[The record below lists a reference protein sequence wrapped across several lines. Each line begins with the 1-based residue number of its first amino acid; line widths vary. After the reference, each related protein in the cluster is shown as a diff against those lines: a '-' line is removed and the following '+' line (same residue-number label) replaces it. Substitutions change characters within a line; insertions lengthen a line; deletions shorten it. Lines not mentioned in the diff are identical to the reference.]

1 MKRTRRKIDSALKVK
16 IVFEALRRQK
26 PIAELAQQYG
36 LHPNQIYRWKKQ
48 LENFAIFAFDRETRR
63 IARFKTQVRRID
75 TVAFWLIAL
84 KTIFPFVESFY

>member
-36 LHPNQIYRWKKQ
+36 VHPNQIYSWKGQ
-48 LENFAIFAFDRETRR
+48 LEHYSIFAFDHRPCVLSAPRRTRSASSSLPPISQDEGR
-63 IARFKTQVRRID
+63 
-75 TVAFWLIAL
+75 
-84 KTIFPFVESFY
+84 